1 MIETA
6 LLILLG
12 AFIGWNLPEPMWAK
26 SIRNSI
32 SKYYNGVK

>member
-1 MIETA
+1 MLETI

-26 SIRNSI
+26 SIKDSI
-32 SKYYNGVK
+32 TRYYNGVK